1 MKSQEEV
8 LEDWVHALLEAY
20 EIPDVDIDSHAV
32 LKVAGLAAHAVV
44 RPAAPLTT
52 FIAGYAAGLAAGSGQ
67 AADATAM
74 ASALELAGRLSKAEG
89 ASDKEAGAEAEAKA
103 GIEAGGQG

>member
-8 LEDWVHALLEAY
+8 LEDWVTALLQAF
-20 EIPDVDIDSHAV
+20 EIAELDIDTAAV
-32 LKVAGLAAHAVV
+32 LALAGRAAHAVV

-67 AADATAM
+67 ATDAVAM
-74 ASALELAGRLSKAEG
+74 RSALEVANVLARQ
-89 ASDKEAGAEAEAKA
+89 
-103 GIEAGGQG
+103 EAGGQH